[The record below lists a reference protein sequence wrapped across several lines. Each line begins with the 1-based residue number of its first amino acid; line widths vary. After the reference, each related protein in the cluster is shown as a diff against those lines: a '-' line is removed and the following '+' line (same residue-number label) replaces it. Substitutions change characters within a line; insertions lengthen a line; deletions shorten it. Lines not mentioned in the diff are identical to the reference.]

1 VRLRRQAIVTP
12 ACGLGQHE
20 LGAIDHVFE
29 LVDAVADRVHGQAV
43 ATRLSIG
50 A

>member
-1 VRLRRQAIVTP
+1 VL
-12 ACGLGQHE
+12 
-20 LGAIDHVFE
+20 D

>member
-1 VRLRRQAIVTP
+1 VTP
-12 ACGLGQHE
+12 ECGLGLHDE
-20 LGAIDHVFE
+20 AAAAHVLE